1 MEIKTQNMQNPSIY
15 ITGFSDEAAEDF
27 SEQLRC
33 MQEFGVRYI
42 ELRNA
47 DGINVADFSREKT
60 KEIRAKLEETG
71 IQVSSIGSPI
81 GKISIEDDFEPHF
94 EAFKGVV
101 ETAHSLS
108 APYIRLFSFYIPEGK
123 PAEEFRGPVL
133 ERLSRF
139 VEYAEKEDIVLL
151 HENEK
156 GIYGDIG
163 PRCLDIME
171 QLSGPKFR
179 AVFDF
184 ANFIECGENTLECYS
199 LLEPYIEYIH
209 IKDVS
214 REKGMVVPAGYGDGA
229 VKLILGSFKEKGFGG
244 FLSLEPHLSNFTGL
258 QSLEKNAKKR
268 ETSMSQKETWKLAL
282 DSLKA
287 ILQELSWEAKA

>member
-171 QLSGPKFR
+171 QLSGPKFW
-179 AVFDF
+179 
-184 ANFIECGENTLECYS
+184 
-199 LLEPYIEYIH
+199 
-209 IKDVS
+209 
-214 REKGMVVPAGYGDGA
+214 A
-229 VKLILGSFKEKGFGG
+229 VKLILGSLKEKGFGG